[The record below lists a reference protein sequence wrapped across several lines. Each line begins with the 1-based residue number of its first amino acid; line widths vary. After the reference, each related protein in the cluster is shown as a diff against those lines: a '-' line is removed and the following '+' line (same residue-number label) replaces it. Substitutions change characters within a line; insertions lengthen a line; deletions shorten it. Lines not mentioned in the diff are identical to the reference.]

1 MMRIALTTHSVIPRG
16 GVVHALELATALVG
30 EGHDVT
36 LFAPAAR
43 GETLFREPPC
53 RVVLATIDGSQ
64 RGTEAL
70 VEARLR
76 ALKTSLQAD
85 HPRSFDILHAQDS
98 ISGNALAE
106 LKHEGEIDAFVR
118 TVHHLDHFDNPRL
131 AAWQTRAWRDA
142 DRVLCVS
149 ETWTREMLAN
159 NGVQATTVA
168 NGVDLTRYRA
178 IPDAHDLTLKQRLGI
193 DGAPLVLAVGGIEQR
208 KNTLALLEAFALMR
222 KSYPGACLVVAGGAS
237 LLDHHAYGR
246 LFLQRMAEL
255 DLDHAVILTGPLDDT
270 DIPPLLRSA
279 DVVAMV
285 SLREGFGLVVLE
297 ALACGTPVVA
307 SKIAPF
313 TEYLDDSLCCWAT
326 PTEPA
331 SIAAA
336 LARVIDG
343 RFRTDFQHAVPA
355 LLARMSWQA
364 CAREH
369 IDIYQGL
376 LANHALPSLQEPAM
390 PVMHF
395 RIQWPDSSEANCYS
409 PSQVVSDFFTPGQH
423 YALDDFVIRAREA
436 LNIASERLR
445 EKYGFACSAAMDQLE
460 KIEVDAQRFADE
472 PNAMVKVIALV

>member
-1 MMRIALTTHSVIPRG
+1 MMRIALTTHSVNPRG
-16 GVVHALELATALVG
+16 GVVHALELATALVR

-36 LFAPAAR
+36 LFAPATP
-43 GETLFREPPC
+43 GETLFRQPPC

-64 RGTEAL
+64 RDTEAL

-76 ALKTSLQAD
+76 ALKTSLLAD

-106 LKHEGEIDAFVR
+106 LKHAGEIDAFVR

-131 AAWQTRAWRDA
+131 AEWQTRAWRDA

-149 ETWTREMLAN
+149 ETWTREMLASH
-159 NGVQATTVA
+159 GVHATTVT
-168 NGVDLTRYRA
+168 NGVDLTRYQPTPNVR
-178 IPDAHDLTLKQRLGI
+178 DLTLRQRLGI
-193 DGAPLVLAVGGIEQR
+193 DGSPLILALGGVEQR

-222 KSYPGACLVVAGGAS
+222 HSYPGACLVVAGGAS
-237 LLDHHAYGR
+237 LLDHDAYGR
-246 LFLQRMAEL
+246 LFLQRLAEL
-255 DLDHAVILTGPLDDT
+255 ELDHSVILTGPLDDS

-279 DVVAMV
+279 DVLAMV

-336 LARVIDG
+336 LGRVLNG
-343 RFRTDFQHAVPA
+343 QHRTDFERAVPA
-355 LLARMSWQA
+355 LLNRLSWQA
-364 CAREH
+364 SARKH

-376 LANHALPSLQEPAM
+376 LAKLTLPSLQEPAM

-409 PSQVVSDFFTPGQH
+409 PSQVVSDYFTPGQD
-423 YALDDFVIRAREA
+423 YPLDDFVIRAREA
-436 LNIASERLR
+436 LNIASERVR
-445 EKYGFACSAAMDQLE
+445 EKYGFACSAAMDQLA
-460 KIEVDAQRFADE
+460 KIEVDAERFAGE